1 MDVRILLIGVL
12 CIVIGL
18 MMMIKSKF
26 YKYKTSDMLFAAK
39 LNTFIAFAFVVLLGI
54 FFLGHELNK
63 LFL

>member
-1 MDVRILLIGVL
+1 MDVQILLIGAL

-18 MMMIKSKF
+18 MMMITSKF

-39 LNTFIAFAFVVLLGI
+39 LNTFIASAFLVLLGI
-54 FFLGHELNK
+54 FCLGYELKK